1 MALGVGGLA
10 QLLAGM
16 WEFASGNTFGAT
28 GELHLPARSQLHF
41 PRIQTRATI
50 CRSGRSSP
58 SQRGSAGV
66 TPLLD
71 AASSLIYFALSPV
84 NFYPSAGP
92 FIRVLQY
99 LADALSLSL
108 AAFTSYGG
116 FWLSFATLYIPG
128 SGILAA
134 YDGKTAELESALGV
148 YLITWFVVTF
158 LLL

>member
-1 MALGVGGLA
+1 MSYNT
-10 QLLAGM
+10 LL
-16 WEFASGNTFGAT
+16 T
-28 GELHLPARSQLHF
+28 
-41 PRIQTRATI
+41 
-50 CRSGRSSP
+50 
-58 SQRGSAGV
+58 
-66 TPLLD
+66 
-71 AASSLIYFALSPV
+71 Y
-84 NFYPSAGP
+84 
-92 FIRVLQY
+92 
-99 LADALSLSL
+99 SLSL